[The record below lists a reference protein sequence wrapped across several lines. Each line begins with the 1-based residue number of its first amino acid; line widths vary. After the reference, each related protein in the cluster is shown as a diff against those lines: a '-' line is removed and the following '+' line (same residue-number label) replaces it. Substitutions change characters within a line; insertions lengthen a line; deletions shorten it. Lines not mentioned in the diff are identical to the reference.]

1 MKPRVLIIEDEA
13 TLAAAIEGYLRRQGA
28 TTHIF
33 AAAEA
38 ALGALVEVAPDV
50 VLVDLHLPGM
60 DGLAALQ
67 AIRAERPEAQVV
79 VMTAYSSVPTAVA
92 AIKAG
97 AADYLT
103 KPLDLEELWLVV
115 QRACESQRVRGELA
129 YLRERS
135 GHSAPVESLLGRSPA
150 MDTVRQR
157 IQQVA
162 RADHSGDAGP
172 TVLVSGETGTG
183 KELVARAVHAA
194 GPRAGGPFVEINCAA
209 IPAAL
214 LEGELFGF
222 EKGAYTDARASK
234 PGLFEAADGGTLF
247 LDEIA
252 MLDPGLQAKLLRVIE
267 DRTVRRLGALSG
279 RRVDVRIVAATNR
292 DLEVAAREGAF
303 RQDLLYRLRVLTVDL
318 PPLRARGDDVLL
330 LADHFLTGIRQRYGL
345 GEMGF
350 SPTARQA
357 LRAYPW
363 PGNVRELMNV
373 IERAALLNP
382 ARTLEPEHLG
392 LRVES
397 ASPVTIGPDGG
408 VQVEFD
414 RGGINLEAVERA
426 LIERALI
433 HTRWNRTR
441 AAELLG
447 LTKETLR
454 YRIEK
459 FHLGPAADGGTAA
472 GRPPVTTEG

>member
-13 TLAAAIEGYLRRQGA
+13 TLAAAIDGFLRRQGA

-38 ALGALVEVAPDV
+38 ALGALAEAAPDV

-60 DGLAALQ
+60 DGLAALE
-67 AIRAERPEAQVV
+67 AIRGERPETQVV

-129 YLRERS
+129 YLRERT
-135 GHSAPVESLLGRSPA
+135 GHSAPVESLRGRSPA
-150 MDTVRQR
+150 MDAVRER

-162 RADHSGDAGP
+162 RADHLGDAGP
-172 TVLVSGETGTG
+172 TVLVGGETGTG
-183 KELVARAVHAA
+183 KELAARAIHAA

-252 MLDPGLQAKLLRVIE
+252 LLDPGLQAKLLRVIE

-292 DLEVAAREGAF
+292 DLEGAVREGAF
-303 RQDLLYRLRVLTVDL
+303 RQDLFYRLRVLTVDL

-330 LADHFLTGIRQRYGL
+330 LAEHFLTGCRQRYGL

-357 LRAYPW
+357 MQAYPW

-397 ASPVTIGPDGG
+397 ASPVAIGPDGG

-414 RGGINLEAVERA
+414 RGAINLEAVERS

-459 FHLGPAADGGTAA
+459 FQLGPGSEGGASS
-472 GRPPVTTEG
+472 GRPPVPSER